1 MTGEGPPGSTLR
13 DDTGETA
20 LSLPPDHGPRPG
32 LRDALTDVLVAEPD
46 EFRER
51 VQPLAATHEF
61 PVAERLD
68 AVPHPRPDA
77 GTGDGSAA
85 TGEEQPDDRLPFDT
99 ARLAPRELSLAW
111 KVWVLEEAP
120 LGVTLAGPAYHDTP
134 LVAVNETFCRLTGYD
149 AETLH
154 GENPRL
160 LQTDTTAREAVA
172 DFVEA
177 LRTWEGVTVELHNE
191 RRDGTPFRNRVTLVP
206 VPGADGTV
214 ENWFGLQAAV
224 AWPEGRPGQSV
235 E

>member
-1 MTGEGPPGSTLR
+1 MTREGSSASDGGDDTGGGSTLP
-13 DDTGETA
+13 
-20 LSLPPDHGPRPG
+20 PPDHGPRPE
-32 LRDALTDVLVAEPD
+32 LRDALRDLLVAGPD

-51 VQPLAATHEF
+51 VRTLATTHEF

-68 AVPHPRPDA
+68 AVPHPTPE
-77 GTGDGSAA
+77 GTP
-85 TGEEQPDDRLPFDT
+85 GEPPADRLPFDT
-99 ARLAPRELSLAW
+99 ARLAPRAVPLAW
-111 KVWVLEEAP
+111 KVWVLDEAP

-160 LQTDTTAREAVA
+160 LQTDATTSEAVA

-191 RRDGTPFRNRVTLVP
+191 RRDGTPFRNRVSLVP

-224 AWPEGRPGQSV
+224 AWPEGRPTRPV
-235 E
+235 ERGSG

>member
-20 LSLPPDHGPRPG
+20 LSLPPDHGPRPA
-32 LRDALTDVLVAEPD
+32 LRDALRDLLVADPD

-51 VQPLAATHEF
+51 VRSLAARHEF

-68 AVPHPRPDA
+68 TVPHPTP
-77 GTGDGSAA
+77 
-85 TGEEQPDDRLPFDT
+85 EETPSEAPPDRLPFDT
-99 ARLAPRELSLAW
+99 GRLAPREVSLAW
-111 KVWVLEEAP
+111 KVWVLDEAP

-160 LQTDTTAREAVA
+160 LQTDATAEEAVA

-191 RRDGTPFRNRVTLVP
+191 RRDGTPFRNRVSLVP

-224 AWPEGRPGQSV
+224 AWPEGRPTRST